1 MSTTND
7 SDFLEYEGGNLYGG
21 TNWWGAFVIGLAG
34 TILVTGAAP
43 AFLTVFG
50 ASYIP
55 FIIFFTLTTIIII
68 TIQEGNDIRILLNR
82 P

>member
-1 MSTTND
+1 MTEPTD
-7 SDFLEYEGGNLYGG
+7 TLEYEQGNLQTG

-50 ASYIP
+50 ASYP
-55 FIIFFTLTTIIII
+55 GLFT
-68 TIQEGNDIRILLNR
+68 
-82 P
+82 